1 MVGEKTEEHYEA
13 ELPNGDL
20 DAFLS
25 DMNQDKA
32 SYADSE
38 DSGLDEL
45 FGSQSHMDEGMPSED
60 GFSSSEDVESEV
72 ITISPEVAALSA
84 DFAAMMTDL
93 ALPSL
98 IALFVKC
105 DPQRL
110 QATQEQYDKLVK
122 AYAQYLQTKQIS
134 MTPGWMLVGVIA
146 SIYATKIPV
155 ALQERKLKEKE
166 EALARREKQLEERE
180 KLFQTMRDENAD
192 GSGQYDTESGA

>member
-20 DAFLS
+20 DAFLN
-25 DMNQDKA
+25 DMNQDKT
-32 SYADSE
+32 SYTDHE

-45 FGSQSHMDEGMPSED
+45 FSATD
-60 GFSSSEDVESEV
+60 SSSEAASLEDEFFSDAGESEV
-72 ITISPEVAALSA
+72 ITISPELAGLSA

-98 IALFVKC
+98 IALFLKC
-105 DPQRL
+105 DPERL
-110 QATQEQYDKLVK
+110 QATQDQYDKLVK

-166 EALARREKQLEERE
+166 EELARREKELMER
-180 KLFQTMRDENAD
+180 MRMYQSMSDNNAD
-192 GSGQYDTESGA
+192 GSGEHDADTRA

>member
-20 DAFLS
+20 DAFLN
-25 DMNQDKA
+25 DMNQDKT
-32 SYADSE
+32 SYTDHE

-45 FGSQSHMDEGMPSED
+45 FSATD
-60 GFSSSEDVESEV
+60 SSSEAASLEDEFFSDAGETEV
-72 ITISPEVAALSA
+72 ITISPELAGLSA

-98 IALFVKC
+98 IALFLKC
-105 DPQRL
+105 DPERL
-110 QATQEQYDKLVK
+110 QATQDQYDKLVK
-122 AYAQYLQTKQIS
+122 AYAQYLQTKQIA

-166 EALARREKQLEERE
+166 EELARREKELMER
-180 KLFQTMRDENAD
+180 MRMYQSMSDNNAD
-192 GSGQYDTESGA
+192 GSGEHNADTRA